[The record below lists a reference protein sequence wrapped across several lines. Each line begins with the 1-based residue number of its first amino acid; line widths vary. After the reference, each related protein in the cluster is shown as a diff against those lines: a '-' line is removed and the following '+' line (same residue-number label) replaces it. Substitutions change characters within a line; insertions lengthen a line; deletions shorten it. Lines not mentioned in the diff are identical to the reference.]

1 MNKKV
6 AVITGASRGIGRAI
20 ALELAKDNYFLAL
33 CSRNKKNLE
42 KLGSELKQIND
53 SFILSSFDI
62 REENKVAQFIREIVK
77 KADKINI
84 LINNA
89 GIASVSKIEDTE
101 VDNWDEIIDT
111 NLKSTF
117 LMVKHCLPNMSD
129 GDQIINI
136 GSNASKIGFPNW
148 SAYCASKFGVLGFTN
163 ALREEVRGRGIRVS
177 AVLPGPTKTDI
188 WENLDGNWNKDIMMN
203 PEIIAKT
210 VLSVIN
216 QPDGANID
224 EIDIVPTVGKL

>member
-77 KADKINI
+77 KADNINI